1 MRLGISDM
9 VVAAQIMNATLV
21 VPFLDHDSFWKDSRC
36 EFKEIFDWKHF
47 IDELKDDI
55 NIVDSLPP
63 NYANKKP
70 HVMPPISW
78 SKGSYYKDL
87 NKLLKKHKVIQF
99 THTDSR
105 LANNLG
111 VPSRQRLR
119 CRANYKALRFTQQIE
134 ELGKTLV
141 DRLRSQTNH
150 YIALHLR
157 YEKDMLAFTGCTNE
171 LTEHE
176 AEELRHMRY
185 SVLRWKEK
193 EINSMEKRLKGGCPL
208 TPREAAVFLKAMDYP
223 STTNIYIVAGE
234 IYGKNGLDALK
245 AEYPNIHTHNSL
257 ATHEVIESLEMYYNR
272 LAALDYIMALRS
284 DVFVYTYDGHMA
296 KAVKGHRIFE
306 GFLKTIS
313 PDRLVFTHFIST
325 PLIINTFCLINLFVK
340 KTWISVPRQD
350 FVHLIDQMDT
360 GEMTWMEFKQRV
372 KELHA
377 DHLGGPCERKAGALP
392 KLEEYFYAN
401 PLPGCLCKSKDNN
414 LKAML

>member
-1 MRLGISDM
+1 MATDGYLLVHANGGLNQMRLGISDM
-9 VVAAQIMNATLV
+9 VVAAQLMNATLV
-21 VPFLDHDSFWKDSRC
+21 LPFLDHDSFWKDSS
-36 EFKEIFDWKHF
+36 EFKDIFDWEHF
-47 IDELKDDI
+47 IDELKDDV

-63 NYANKKP
+63 NYAKKKP
-70 HVMPPISW
+70 YVMPPISW

-87 NKLLKKHKVIQF
+87 NKLLKKHQVIQF

-111 VPSRQRLR
+111 NPSRQRLR
-119 CRANYKALRFTQQIE
+119 CRANYKALRFTPQIE

-141 DRLRSQTNH
+141 HRLRNQTNH

-176 AEELRHMRY
+176 AEELRDMRY
-185 SVLRWKEK
+185 SVKRWKKK
-193 EINSMEKRLKGGCPL
+193 ELNSMEKRLKGGCPM

-234 IYGKNGLDALK
+234 IYGKNGLNALK

-257 ATHEVIESLEMYYNR
+257 ATPEEIESLQMYHNR
-272 LAALDYIMALRS
+272 LAALDYIVALKS
-284 DVFVYTYDGHMA
+284 DVFVYTYDGNMA
-296 KAVKGHRIFE
+296 KAVKGHRMFE

-313 PDRLVFTHFIST
+313 PDR
-325 PLIINTFCLINLFVK
+325 
-340 KTWISVPRQD
+340 QE
-350 FVHLIDQMDT
+350 FVHLIDQMDA

-372 KELHA
+372 KEFHA
-377 DHLGGPCERKAGALP
+377 DHLGGPCTRKAGALP

-414 LKAML
+414 LKAIL

>member
-1 MRLGISDM
+1 
-9 VVAAQIMNATLV
+9 
-21 VPFLDHDSFWKDSRC
+21 
-36 EFKEIFDWKHF
+36 
-47 IDELKDDI
+47 
-55 NIVDSLPP
+55 
-63 NYANKKP
+63 
-70 HVMPPISW
+70 
-78 SKGSYYKDL
+78 
-87 NKLLKKHKVIQF
+87 
-99 THTDSR
+99 
-105 LANNLG
+105 
-111 VPSRQRLR
+111 
-119 CRANYKALRFTQQIE
+119 
-134 ELGKTLV
+134 
-141 DRLRSQTNH
+141 
-150 YIALHLR
+150 
-157 YEKDMLAFTGCTNE
+157 MLAFTGCTNE

-257 ATHEVIESLEMYYNR
+257 ATHEEIESLEMYHNR

-296 KAVKGHRIFE
+296 KAVKGHRMFE

-325 PLIINTFCLINLFVK
+325 PLIINTFCLINLFEK
-340 KTWISVPRQD
+340 KTWISVSRQD

-414 LKAML
+414 LKAMW